1 MTNDAAKELFDRYM
15 SIENEIKT
23 LQEDKK
29 TLLEEFKDRVDP
41 KAFKAAMSAAKAKA
55 KLKPHEA
62 NNFDM
67 LMEIFADVL
76 TIEQAD

>member
-1 MTNDAAKELFDRYM
+1 MTNDAVKELFDRYKT
-15 SIENEIKT
+15 IESEIRI

-29 TLLEEFKDRVDP
+29 NLLEEFKDRVDP
-41 KAFKAAMSAAKAKA
+41 KSFKAALSAAKAKA

-67 LMEIFADVL
+67 LMEL
-76 TIEQAD
+76 LESEMCIEHID